1 MQENKLLLEA
11 IPVELHFAKRMDQ
24 FQAGIFNVLDDKRK
38 ELEQTGRK
46 VYNLSIGTPD
56 FLPEPHVTEAL
67 SKVAADPRNYRYSL
81 NEMPELV
88 EAVQNWYHRR
98 YGVELAA
105 DELMAVY
112 GSQEGLAH
120 IGWAL
125 CDPGDVVLVPDPG
138 YPIFEIGPFLCGANC
153 VRYELRPEN
162 GYLPDL
168 EHFDPELAKKAK
180 FMVVSYPANPL
191 CVTAPDSFYEKLIA
205 FAKQYEIIILHDNAY
220 SDIIYDGREGKSFLA
235 FEGAKDVGVE
245 YNSLSKTYNL
255 TGARISFVLGNRSI
269 IGRFRQ
275 LRSQIDYGI
284 FLPIQSAAAAA
295 LNGPQDSV
303 ERNRKEY
310 QARRDALCGGFR
322 SIGWNVPNSEGSMF
336 VWAPLPEGYTN
347 SVEFCFELLERT
359 GLLCTPG
366 SAFGALGEG
375 YVRFALVQPVPVME
389 EIVAAVAKSGILKG

>member
-1 MQENKLLLEA
+1 MKLR
-11 IPVELHFAKRMDQ
+11 FAARMEQ
-24 FQAGIFNVLDDKRK
+24 FQTGIFNVLDEKKK
-38 ELEQTGRK
+38 EMERSGRK

-56 FLPEPHVTEAL
+56 FLPEPHVVKALAEA
-67 SKVAADPRNYRYSL
+67 AFDPQNYRYSL
-81 NEMPELV
+81 NETKELV
-88 EAVQNWYHRR
+88 NAVQKWYLRR
-98 YGVELAA
+98 YGVDLAA

-112 GSQEGLAH
+112 GSQEGLTH

-138 YPIFEIGPFLCGANC
+138 YPIFEVGPFLCGANC
-153 VRYELRPEN
+153 VHYELKPEN

-168 EHFDPELAKKAK
+168 DNFDPELASRAK

-191 CVTAPDSFYEKLIA
+191 CVTANDDFYKKLID
-205 FAKQYEIIILHDNAY
+205 FAKKYEIIIIHDNAY

-235 FEGAKDVGVE
+235 FEGAREVGIE

-255 TGARISFVLGNRSI
+255 TGARISFVLGNRDI
-269 IGRFRQ
+269 IAKFRQ

-284 FLPIQSAAAAA
+284 FLPVQYAAVAA

-322 SIGWNVPNSEGSMF
+322 SIGWDVPNSEGSMF
-336 VWAPLPEGYTN
+336 VWAPLPEGYTD
-347 SVEFCFELLERT
+347 SVKFCFELLERT

-366 SAFGALGEG
+366 AAFGKLGEG
-375 YVRFALVQPVPVME
+375 HVRFALVQPVSVME
-389 EIVAAVAKSGILKG
+389 EIVAAVDASGILKG